1 MMFTVPGEVVGK
13 QRPKFSTFNG
23 HAVAYTPQ
31 KTVNYE
37 NLVKL
42 MYTEQVEEAPYDKSA
57 QLCAVIQAYFPI
69 PKSTSKKNRE
79 LMLGG
84 YLRPTKKP
92 DSDNIA
98 KSVLD
103 ALNGIAFYDD
113 SQIVSLEVK
122 KLYSDTPRVQVYIE
136 ELYKHE

>member
-1 MMFTVPGEVVGK
+1 MMFTIPGECVGK
-13 QRPKFSTFNG
+13 QRPKFSTING